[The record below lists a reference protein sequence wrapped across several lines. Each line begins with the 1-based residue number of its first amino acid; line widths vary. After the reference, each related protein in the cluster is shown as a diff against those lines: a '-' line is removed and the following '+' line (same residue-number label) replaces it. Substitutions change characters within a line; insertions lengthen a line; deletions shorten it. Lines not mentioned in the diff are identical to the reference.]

1 MNILSYLDDS
11 TKSSTI
17 FDRLGMFEFWRD
29 FLLSVRNQSEIYPT
43 SKLCLLFVCK
53 QTQLL
58 LSRAKIIYYQ
68 KKLSIWI
75 LFWSLVKID
84 VRFHVQNIINLFC
97 CSTLS
102 LFPKSLSSLMSKSS
116 ILLIGTTIA
125 ASCQKI
131 DRSSRKPRMTYSS
144 RHENVSRMKSA
155 MSPRLKTSLT

>member
-1 MNILSYLDDS
+1 MNILRNVVIYLDDS

-58 LSRAKIIYYQ
+58 LSHAKILYYQ

-75 LFWSLVKID
+75 LFWSFVKID
-84 VRFHVQNIINLFC
+84 VRFHVQNIINLFF

-125 ASCQKI
+125 LCQKL
-131 DRSSRKPRMTYSS
+131 TAQA
-144 RHENVSRMKSA
+144 ENRGWHTHHVT
-155 MSPRLKTSLT
+155 KTCLAWNPLCRQD

>member
-1 MNILSYLDDS
+1 MNILRNVVIYLGDS

-58 LSRAKIIYYQ
+58 LSRAKILYYQ
-68 KKLSIWI
+68 KKFSIWI

-125 ASCQKI
+125 LCQKL
-131 DRSSRKPRMTYSS
+131 TAQA
-144 RHENVSRMKSA
+144 ENRGWHTHHVT
-155 MSPRLKTSLT
+155 KTCLAWNPLCRQD